1 MKLIRQLIL
10 LVLTFVVL
18 VSSTGISVGMHLCGG
33 ELEDLSF
40 FGAKV
45 DCPMEQQKETVPA
58 CHKVPASG
66 DNATDCCD
74 DHTLVFEHSDS
85 VQHLKAQLL
94 TKTVDLK
101 FVAAF
106 KVVILR
112 LFAPEAAVESTY
124 AYYNPPPI
132 ARDIPVLVQSFLL

>member
-10 LVLTFVVL
+10 LVLTFLVL

-40 FGAKV
+40 FGNEV
-45 DCPMEQQKETVPA
+45 DCPMEQQKEKLPS
-58 CHKVPASG
+58 CHKVPDSDA
-66 DNATDCCD
+66 DAKDCCH
-74 DHTLVFEHSDS
+74 DHTLVFDHADATSDS
-85 VQHLKAQLL
+85 KALL
-94 TKTVDLK
+94 LSKALDLK

-106 KVVILR
+106 KVVILQ
-112 LFAPEAAVESTY
+112 LFAPELDLKPRYALYES
-124 AYYNPPPI
+124 PPL